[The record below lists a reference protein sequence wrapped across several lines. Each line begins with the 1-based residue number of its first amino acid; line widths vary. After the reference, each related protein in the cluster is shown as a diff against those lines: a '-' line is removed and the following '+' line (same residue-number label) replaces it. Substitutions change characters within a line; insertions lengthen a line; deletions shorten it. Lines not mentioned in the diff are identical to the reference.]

1 MRILQE
7 QKIYRGFHMELE
19 RESDNRSVP
28 YTFLNSSP
36 EVQLPFTV
44 ATLTGKG
51 SVLGR
56 KENRERPATD
66 FYVYGQDYLNEYKSN

>member
-1 MRILQE
+1 MNPGQFLT
-7 QKIYRGFHMELE
+7 L
-19 RESDNRSVP
+19 
-28 YTFLNSSP
+28 LNSSP
-36 EVQLPFTV
+36 EVQLPFIV